1 MYTSRPMRRRPP
13 WLADGV
19 LDVKARAMP
28 LDGWEFYR
36 SGDGMWLVEHI
47 PSRYLSRRSGV

>member
-1 MYTSRPMRRRPP
+1 
-13 WLADGV
+13 LADGV

>member
-1 MYTSRPMRRRPP
+1 VVGRRRGWPV
-13 WLADGV
+13 V